1 MIAFMPNEALA
12 SGSRAAATKAPAEE
26 SLTTALARLE
36 SRWGSAAVRIA
47 SDVRYAAERSP
58 GGVSRPQVDGALA
71 LAIRAQPAPE
81 LAIVGDPARAPD
93 RGSLPDEIVPTGF
106 ARLDALLG
114 TGGLPRGVSA
124 SFRGARSSGKTALAL
139 HCLAQAQARGGIAAF
154 LDLCR
159 IFDPLEAVG
168 RGVDLRWLLVLR
180 PADVGE
186 GWALAAALVAG
197 RQIDLLVVDLPG
209 RLRAS
214 NEASLRRLAAHARR
228 SSVRMIV
235 LEPTGLPPPVHG
247 ALGESVAV
255 RLELEQR
262 AWLRAGRDIV
272 GRCVSVNVSKN
283 RFGPPGRETEI
294 EIRYL
299 AETEVEP
306 ALKRFSVRDG
316 PLTVRHDRRA
326 PAPIVRL
333 PDASHSTRNPAR
345 DALPVPRLAPSL
357 LSARGI
363 PAG

>member
-1 MIAFMPNEALA
+1 MPEETA
-12 SGSRAAATKAPAEE
+12 SDLP
-26 SLTTALARLE
+26 TALARLE
-36 SRWGSAAVRIA
+36 SRWGSAAVRLA
-47 SDVRYAAERSP
+47 SDMRGVAPTITAETGVGSGLGAGYVDSQP
-58 GGVSRPQVDGALA
+58 GLQVDGALA

-81 LAIVGDPARAPD
+81 LEPTDVTRPT
-93 RGSLPDEIVPTGF
+93 SLPDEIVPTGF
-106 ARLDALLG
+106 KDLDALLG

-139 HCLAQAQARGGIAAF
+139 HCLAQAQARGGIVAF

-180 PADVGE
+180 PADVDE

-197 RQIDLLVVDLPG
+197 HQIDLLVVDLPS

-214 NEASLRRLAAHARR
+214 HETSLRRLAAHARR

-235 LEPTGLPPPVHG
+235 LEPTGLAASVHG
-247 ALGESVAV
+247 ALAESVAL

-272 GRCVSVNVSKN
+272 GRCVSVNVAKN
-283 RFGPPGRETEI
+283 RFGPPGRQTEI

-299 AETEVEP
+299 AETEIEP
-306 ALKRFSVRDG
+306 ALERYAIRDVAQ
-316 PLTVRHDRRA
+316 PLD
-326 PAPIVRL
+326 
-333 PDASHSTRNPAR
+333 
-345 DALPVPRLAPSL
+345 
-357 LSARGI
+357 SARRQSASYLTTLVQPDLRPLPGNG
-363 PAG
+363 PGLPSFSQLAVG

>member
-1 MIAFMPNEALA
+1 MPEA
-12 SGSRAAATKAPAEE
+12 SAEE
-26 SLTTALARLE
+26 TLTTALARLE
-36 SRWGSAAVRIA
+36 SRWGSAAVRLA
-47 SDVRYAAERSP
+47 SDMRTVAPKVTAET
-58 GGVSRPQVDGALA
+58 GIGVGLGAGQLVDGALA

-81 LAIVGDPARAPD
+81 LEPTDA
-93 RGSLPDEIVPTGF
+93 SLPDEIVPTGF
-106 ARLDALLG
+106 KGLDALLG

-139 HCLAQAQARGGIAAF
+139 HCLAQAQARGGIVAF

-180 PADVGE
+180 PADVDE

-197 RQIDLLVVDLPG
+197 HQIDLLVVDLPS

-214 NEASLRRLAAHARR
+214 HEVSVRRLAAHARR

-235 LEPTGLPPPVHG
+235 LEPTGICAPVHG
-247 ALGESVAV
+247 ALAESVGL

-272 GRCVSVNVSKN
+272 GRCVSVSVAKN
-283 RFGPPGRETEI
+283 RFGPPGRQTEI

-299 AETEVEP
+299 AETEIEP
-306 ALKRFSVRDG
+306 ALERYAVRDVAE
-316 PLTVRHDRRA
+316 PLDPVQLPSTSHLATLMQPDLR
-326 PAPIVRL
+326 RL
-333 PDASHSTRNPAR
+333 PGNRPD
-345 DALPVPRLAPSL
+345 LPPFSQLAV
-357 LSARGI
+357 G
-363 PAG
+363 